1 MKQRDK
7 FFVVES
13 TYIYIH
19 YRKNSFQKEEEEKNI
34 RFKESGYHRGQSIR
48 QSRGE
53 CAERFPGEVFLFEG
67 IPGRYGG
74 SVPLA
79 RREGRGGPI
88 FTAVRYIRRS
98 RSTEGLAAKIT
109 SN

>member
-19 YRKNSFQKEEEEKNI
+19 YRKNSFQKKEEESF
-34 RFKESGYHRGQSIR
+34 RLKESGYHRGQSIR

-79 RREGRGGPI
+79 RREGRGGANFHSGEIYPE
-88 FTAVRYIRRS
+88 VSEHRRV
-98 RSTEGLAAKIT
+98 GGKDHK
-109 SN
+109 

>member
-1 MKQRDK
+1 M
-7 FFVVES
+7 VES
-13 TYIYIH
+13 IYIYIH

-79 RREGRGGPI
+79 RREGRGGANFHSGEIYPE
-88 FTAVRYIRRS
+88 VSEHRRV
-98 RSTEGLAAKIT
+98 GGKDHK
-109 SN
+109 